1 VNLSPPEKDSANNNK
16 KQFGKARKI
25 IFSERKSRIFA
36 KCKNVSVIAWFHEFN
51 DKTKIWLNYN
61 WLWLQSDK
69 HSQNFSMLC
78 FAVPSIRIILDFKK
92 NALRTFW
99 VTQIYP

>member
-1 VNLSPPEKDSANNNK
+1 MEIDWENCNYFGNEWVNEKP
-16 KQFGKARKI
+16 Q
-25 IFSERKSRIFA
+25 ERKSRIFA

-78 FAVPSIRIILDFKK
+78 FAVPSIRILLDFKK
-92 NALRTFW
+92 HALGTFW